1 MCSPPPRGG
10 DEHAKIWE
18 MIRRGTLD
26 IITSDHCAFSTAA
39 KAGDNFATI
48 PNGIPGLAARLPL
61 IFSEGVSKGR
71 ISLEQFC
78 ALVATN
84 PAKLMGLYPRK
95 GVIAPGSDADIVLWD
110 PTKQVRLTNALM
122 QHAVDN
128 TPYEGM
134 EVIGWPVAT
143 LRRGEV
149 VMQDGVVLA
158 QPGSGQYLARGAYDL
173 VRPRGVTAEGFG
185 A

>member
-1 MCSPPPRGG
+1 MKSAPPTWVTFGDADAMLAQGQEYAQKAKELGVPVTLLTAPKQPHGFFNRTPWIESTTAAADAWLVERGFLTG
-10 DEHAKIWE
+10 K
-18 MIRRGTLD
+18 GTL
-26 IITSDHCAFSTAA
+26 
-39 KAGDNFATI
+39 
-48 PNGIPGLAARLPL
+48 
-61 IFSEGVSKGR
+61 
-71 ISLEQFC
+71 
-78 ALVATN
+78 
-84 PAKLMGLYPRK
+84 
-95 GVIAPGSDADIVLWD
+95 APGSDADIVLWD
-110 PTKQVRLTNALM
+110 PTKQVRLTNTMM

-134 EVIGWPVAT
+134 EVTGWPVAT